1 MRRDVYHYFQQAYRR
16 TLDPAV
22 PPPLVAR
29 QVVLDDAE
37 ASFAVRLGSDGR
49 VASVVYRCT
58 TCMTLLALCEHVA
71 EELRGATLD
80 QARSLCAEDLLRKHP
95 EIPVSRQSRAR
106 LAVAAAQTA
115 MENLP
120 A

>member
-16 TLDPAV
+16 TLDPAA
-22 PPPLVAR
+22 PLSLVAV
-29 QVVLDDAE
+29 QVALDDAE
-37 ASFAVRLGSDGR
+37 AGFAVRLGSDGR
-49 VASVVYRCT
+49 VSSVDYRCT

-80 QARSLCAEDLLRKHP
+80 EARSLRAEDLLRQHP
-95 EIPVSRQSRAR
+95 EIPFSRQSRAR
-106 LAVAAAQTA
+106 LAVAAARTA